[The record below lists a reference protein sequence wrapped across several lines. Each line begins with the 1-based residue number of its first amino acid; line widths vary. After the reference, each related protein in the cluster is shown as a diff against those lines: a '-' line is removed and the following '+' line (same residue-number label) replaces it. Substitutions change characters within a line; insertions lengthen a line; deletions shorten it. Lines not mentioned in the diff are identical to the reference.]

1 MNVGSVVRVL
11 DQTRLKRIADILVIG
26 VAIALPWS
34 TSATAILIVLWL
46 VALLPTL
53 NVELLRRE
61 LMTLPGGIPVLL
73 WALAAAGMLWA
84 DVNWSERI
92 EGLGAFHKLL
102 MVPLLLAQFR
112 RSDAG
117 LWVVAGILASAVALL
132 VVSFAL
138 AVIPGLPWRGRQF
151 GVPVKDYI
159 SQSGIFVLCA
169 FALLGRAAE
178 LLKSD
183 RPQWGFLHVALAA
196 AFVANV
202 AYVVTGRT
210 TLVVM
215 AVFAVLFGLRQ
226 YGWVGIVGG
235 AVGGS
240 LLAGMIWVSSPY
252 VRTRVV
258 EAVTDVRTYQSG
270 RASDT
275 ESGGLRLVFYEK
287 SLRFVGEAP
296 VFGHG
301 TGSIRE
307 LFRRAATGEEGTAA
321 AVASHNPHS
330 QVFLVAIQLGL
341 VGTAVLFAMWIVH
354 LALFR
359 GPSLAAWMGLLVV
372 VQNLVSSPFNSHL
385 ADFNQGWLY
394 VFGVGVLGGMVL
406 RQASEPLQKPPVA
419 INRT

>member
-1 MNVGSVVRVL
+1 
-11 DQTRLKRIADILVIG
+11 
-26 VAIALPWS
+26 
-34 TSATAILIVLWL
+34 
-46 VALLPTL
+46 
-53 NVELLRRE
+53 
-61 LMTLPGGIPVLL
+61 
-73 WALAAAGMLWA
+73 
-84 DVNWSERI
+84 
-92 EGLGAFHKLL
+92 
-102 MVPLLLAQFR
+102 
-112 RSDAG
+112 
-117 LWVVAGILASAVALL
+117 
-132 VVSFAL
+132 
-138 AVIPGLPWRGRQF
+138 
-151 GVPVKDYI
+151 
-159 SQSGIFVLCA
+159 
-169 FALLGRAAE
+169 
-178 LLKSD
+178 
-183 RPQWGFLHVALAA
+183 
-196 AFVANV
+196 
-202 AYVVTGRT
+202 
-210 TLVVM
+210 
-215 AVFAVLFGLRQ
+215 
-226 YGWVGIVGG
+226 
-235 AVGGS
+235 
-240 LLAGMIWVSSPY
+240 
-252 VRTRVV
+252 VV